1 MLFGFQDESGLVSC
15 KGDCPTNHLVLIDV
29 VRSEGVFS
37 ALYLARYS
45 DLCGYEERRRKRRK
59 GEDEKRKEGLFL
71 CHTEN

>member
-1 MLFGFQDESGLVSC
+1 
-15 KGDCPTNHLVLIDV
+15 LVLIDV